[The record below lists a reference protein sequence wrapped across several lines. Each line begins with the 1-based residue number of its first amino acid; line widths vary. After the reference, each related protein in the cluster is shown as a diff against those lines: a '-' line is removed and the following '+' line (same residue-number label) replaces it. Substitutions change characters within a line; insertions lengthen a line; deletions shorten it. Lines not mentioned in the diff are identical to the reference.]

1 MAPLLNRPARVIS
14 VVALAGTFI
23 LGSAPAVFAA
33 APAND
38 TYDGRVALSDGY
50 SATRDTTDAT
60 SDANDDAINANCG
73 FVDTD
78 ASVWYELAGTD
89 ETYVIDVSASSYP
102 AGAIIATGD
111 PVAGFSLVSCD
122 LGRVGLFAAAGTTY
136 TILVFDSQFDFEGN
150 GGSLSISVDTTVAP
164 SLDSFA
170 IDPDAGISSDGSVTV
185 TGTAACRAK
194 PLAYT
199 QVEVTLNQRQ
209 GKTETASRGVTDGF
223 TCDGTVHNWAVT
235 VQADLGLFKAGRAT
249 VTGLVQVCSFTK
261 CDGSEFAVPVKLRNG
276 PGPLL
281 HKNGRHGPNERLHRT

>member
-14 VVALAGTFI
+14 VVAVAGTFI

-102 AGAIIATGD
+102 AGAIVATGD
-111 PVAGFSLVSCD
+111 PATGFTLVTCD

-164 SLDSFA
+164 SLDTFA
-170 IDPDAGISSDGSVTV
+170 IDPDAQISSDGSATV

-199 QVEVTLNQRQ
+199 QVEVTLTQRQ
-209 GKTETASRGVTDGF
+209 GKTETSASRGVTDGF
-223 TCDGTVHNWAVT
+223 TCDGMVHNWAVT
-235 VQADLGLFKAGRAT
+235 VQADSGLFKAGRAT

-261 CDGSEFAVPVKLRNG
+261 CDGSEFAEPVKLRNG
-276 PGPLL
+276 SGPVF
-281 HKNGRHGPNERLHRT
+281 HGNGRGEAHG